1 MFSFPFLGGGREGE
15 KPCWGLVYLFVC
27 LFVFFGVPK
36 KLLLLGRVLPTS
48 LTLIISNEP
57 PCVGIFLVLT
67 LLVDI
72 IASVIKERKQITKLF
87 INLNLDDIV
96 QLKFTDH
103 VFVPMST
110 FTCCQK
116 TTAF

>member
-1 MFSFPFLGGGREGE
+1 M
-15 KPCWGLVYLFVC
+15 
-27 LFVFFGVPK
+27 
-36 KLLLLGRVLPTS
+36 T
-48 LTLIISNEP
+48 
-57 PCVGIFLVLT
+57 
-67 LLVDI
+67 LVDRSFFYLGI
-72 IASVIKERKQITKLF
+72 SDLEEIKERKQITKLF

-116 TTAF
+116 TTAFCMYL